1 MVQRVNYSI
10 EIISFFYEATSELRK
25 KMIIGRFFSM
35 ISFLLRPLHEIGLFI
50 ILITIEKPCI

>member
-10 EIISFFYEATSELRK
+10 EIISFFYEVTSELRK

-35 ISFLLRPLHEIGLFI
+35 IPFLLRPLHQVGLLI
-50 ILITIEKPCI
+50 TLITIEKPCI